1 MIAVL
6 VTAIATWLI
15 LLVLDNVNL
24 GSFLLESTVAVLGGA
39 AIGLLVPWFMVRRRR
54 AAKA

>member
-1 MIAVL
+1 MVAVL

-39 AIGLLVPWFMVRRRR
+39 AIGLLVPWFLARRRR
-54 AAKA
+54 AARA

>member
-1 MIAVL
+1 MVAVL

-15 LLVLDNVNL
+15 LLVLDTVNL

-39 AIGLLVPWFMVRRRR
+39 AIGLLIPWILVRRRR
-54 AAKA
+54 NAA